1 MNKEDLMRDVVLM
14 MTVSVDGYVRGP
26 NGGTV
31 PEPELLQQWKLDQI
45 RRAGTHIMG
54 RVTYGEMASHWPN
67 SNDAYAKPMN
77 EIPKVVFS
85 KTLEEA
91 TWSESTI
98 ARGGITDEI
107 ADLKRQPGGEIIA
120 WGGAT
125 FVQAL
130 SRARLID
137 EYVLVI
143 QPVAFGGGLP
153 MFRDLKHCSSTASI
167 LACSSPATWST
178 DTSPQRTESER

>member
-1 MNKEDLMRDVVLM
+1 
-14 MTVSVDGYVRGP
+14 
-26 NGGTV
+26 
-31 PEPELLQQWKLDQI
+31 
-45 RRAGTHIMG
+45 
-54 RVTYGEMASHWPN
+54 
-67 SNDAYAKPMN
+67 MN

-137 EYVLVI
+137 EYILVI
-143 QPVAFGGGLP
+143 QPVAFGGGSP
-153 MFRDLKHCSSTASI
+153 MFRDLPEA
-167 LACSSPATWST
+167 LQLDRV
-178 DTSPQRTESER
+178 DTRVFEPGYVVNRYQPSAN